1 MKRRLAAVIDFSA
14 LGIVLASFNAEAAL
28 AVPQENSSVVA
39 GASGDAMPQHFP
51 YD

>member
-1 MKRRLAAVIDFSA
+1 MKRRLAAVIVFSA

-28 AVPQENSSVVA
+28 AAPHENSSVVA
-39 GASGDAMPQHFP
+39 GVSGDAAPQHFP